1 MTLYEIDSAI
11 MDCVDEETGEIIDLE
26 KLEALNI
33 ERDKKV
39 EGIAL
44 AVKNYAAEAKAIKE
58 EEEKLAKRR
67 RSCENAA
74 QRCKDY
80 LSHALDGEKLKT
92 ARVSV
97 SYRNSESVTID
108 DLGSLTE
115 EYIRIPEPQ
124 ADKTAIKKAIKAGK
138 EVAGAHLETSK
149 SVIVRQKR
157 WEIFTKSCKKF
168 SAVSKHLS
176 LDGANSG
183 NIGTVVW
190 KIFTK
195 RQSRY

>member
-97 SYRNSESVTID
+97 FYKNSESVAID
-108 DLGSLTE
+108 DLDSLAE
-115 EYIRIPEPQ
+115 EYIRFQSHRRTRQRLKRRLKPGKRSQGRTLRPQ
-124 ADKTAIKKAIKAGK
+124 RA
-138 EVAGAHLETSK
+138 
-149 SVIVRQKR
+149 
-157 WEIFTKSCKKF
+157 
-168 SAVSKHLS
+168 
-176 LDGANSG
+176 
-183 NIGTVVW
+183 
-190 KIFTK
+190 
-195 RQSRY
+195 

>member
-1 MTLYEIDSAI
+1 M
-11 MDCVDEETGEIIDLE
+11 
-26 KLEALNI
+26 
-33 ERDKKV
+33 

-115 EYIRIPEPQ
+115 EYIRFQSHRRTRQRLKRRLKP
-124 ADKTAIKKAIKAGK
+124 GK
-138 EVAGAHLETSK
+138 RSQGHILRPREVRS
-149 SVIVRQKR
+149 
-157 WEIFTKSCKKF
+157 
-168 SAVSKHLS
+168 
-176 LDGANSG
+176 
-183 NIGTVVW
+183 
-190 KIFTK
+190 
-195 RQSRY
+195 

>member
-39 EGIAL
+39 EVIAL

-67 RSCENAA
+67 RSCENAV

-97 SYRNSESVTID
+97 FYKSSESVTID
-108 DLGSLTE
+108 DLGSLSE
-115 EYIRIPEPQ
+115 EYIRISEPQ

-149 SVIVRQKR
+149 SVIVR
-157 WEIFTKSCKKF
+157 
-168 SAVSKHLS
+168 
-176 LDGANSG
+176 
-183 NIGTVVW
+183 
-190 KIFTK
+190 
-195 RQSRY
+195 

>member
-58 EEEKLAKRR
+58 EEEKLAKR
-67 RSCENAA
+67 A

-97 SYRNSESVTID
+97 FYKSNESVTID
-108 DLGSLTE
+108 DLDSLTE

-138 EVAGAHLETSK
+138 EVTGAHLETSK
-149 SVIVRQKR
+149 SVIVR
-157 WEIFTKSCKKF
+157 
-168 SAVSKHLS
+168 
-176 LDGANSG
+176 
-183 NIGTVVW
+183 
-190 KIFTK
+190 
-195 RQSRY
+195 

>member
-1 MTLYEIDSAI
+1 M
-11 MDCVDEETGEIIDLE
+11 
-26 KLEALNI
+26 
-33 ERDKKV
+33 

-74 QRCKDY
+74 QRCKEY
-80 LSHALDGEKLKT
+80 LKQALGGEKLKT

-138 EVAGAHLETSK
+138 EVAGAHIETSK
-149 SVIVRQKR
+149 SVIVR
-157 WEIFTKSCKKF
+157 
-168 SAVSKHLS
+168 
-176 LDGANSG
+176 
-183 NIGTVVW
+183 
-190 KIFTK
+190 
-195 RQSRY
+195 

>member
-11 MDCVDEETGEIIDLE
+11 MDCVDEETGEIIDIE

-58 EEEKLAKRR
+58 EEKLAKRR
-67 RSCENAA
+67 RSYENAA
-74 QRCKDY
+74 QRCKEY
-80 LSHALDGEKLKT
+80 LKQALGGEKLKT

-108 DLGSLTE
+108 DLGSLAE

-149 SVIVRQKR
+149 SVIVR
-157 WEIFTKSCKKF
+157 
-168 SAVSKHLS
+168 
-176 LDGANSG
+176 
-183 NIGTVVW
+183 
-190 KIFTK
+190 
-195 RQSRY
+195 

>member
-1 MTLYEIDSAI
+1 MNEPPRKEYVIRLLYTLLGRQQGVEY
-11 MDCVDEETGEIIDLE
+11 
-26 KLEALNI
+26 
-33 ERDKKV
+33 DKVFYTDKDDV
-39 EGIAL
+39 EH
-44 AVKNYAAEAKAIKE
+44 
-58 EEEKLAKRR
+58 EEKLAKRR

-97 SYRNSESVTID
+97 FYKSNESVTID
-108 DLGSLTE
+108 DLGSLSE

-149 SVIVRQKR
+149 SVIVR
-157 WEIFTKSCKKF
+157 
-168 SAVSKHLS
+168 
-176 LDGANSG
+176 
-183 NIGTVVW
+183 
-190 KIFTK
+190 
-195 RQSRY
+195 

>member
-1 MTLYEIDSAI
+1 MTLYEIDSTI

-74 QRCKDY
+74 QRCK
-80 LSHALDGEKLKT
+80 T

-97 SYRNSESVTID
+97 FYKSNESVTID
-108 DLGSLTE
+108 DLGSLSE

-149 SVIVRQKR
+149 SVIVR
-157 WEIFTKSCKKF
+157 
-168 SAVSKHLS
+168 
-176 LDGANSG
+176 
-183 NIGTVVW
+183 
-190 KIFTK
+190 
-195 RQSRY
+195 

>member
-11 MDCVDEETGEIIDLE
+11 MDCVDEETGEVIDLE

-58 EEEKLAKRR
+58 EEGILAKRR

-80 LSHALDGEKLKT
+80 LSHALNGEKLKT
-92 ARVSV
+92 ARAACFT
-97 SYRNSESVTID
+97 RAT
-108 DLGSLTE
+108 SL
-115 EYIRIPEPQ
+115 
-124 ADKTAIKKAIKAGK
+124 
-138 EVAGAHLETSK
+138 
-149 SVIVRQKR
+149 
-157 WEIFTKSCKKF
+157 
-168 SAVSKHLS
+168 
-176 LDGANSG
+176 
-183 NIGTVVW
+183 
-190 KIFTK
+190 
-195 RQSRY
+195 

>member
-26 KLEALNI
+26 KLETLNI

-67 RSCENAA
+67 KSCENAT

-92 ARVSV
+92 AKVSV
-97 SYRNSESVTID
+97 SYRKSESVAID
-108 DLGSLTE
+108 DLDSLTE

-124 ADKTAIKKAIKAGK
+124 VDKTAIKKAIKAGK
-138 EVAGAHLETSK
+138 EVTGAHLETTK
-149 SVIVRQKR
+149 SVIVR
-157 WEIFTKSCKKF
+157 
-168 SAVSKHLS
+168 
-176 LDGANSG
+176 
-183 NIGTVVW
+183 
-190 KIFTK
+190 
-195 RQSRY
+195 

>member
-1 MTLYEIDSAI
+1 M
-11 MDCVDEETGEIIDLE
+11 
-26 KLEALNI
+26 
-33 ERDKKV
+33 
-39 EGIAL
+39 
-44 AVKNYAAEAKAIKE
+44 KNYAAEAKAIKE

-80 LSHALDGEKLKT
+80 LSHALGGEKLKT

-108 DLGSLTE
+108 DLDSLTE

-138 EVAGAHLETSK
+138 EVTGAHLETSK
-149 SVIVRQKR
+149 SVIVR
-157 WEIFTKSCKKF
+157 
-168 SAVSKHLS
+168 
-176 LDGANSG
+176 
-183 NIGTVVW
+183 
-190 KIFTK
+190 
-195 RQSRY
+195 

>member
-44 AVKNYAAEAKAIKE
+44 AVKNYAAEAIKE

-97 SYRNSESVTID
+97 FYKSSESVTID
-108 DLGSLTE
+108 DLGSLAG

-138 EVAGAHLETSK
+138 EVTGAHLETSK
-149 SVIVRQKR
+149 SVIVR
-157 WEIFTKSCKKF
+157 
-168 SAVSKHLS
+168 
-176 LDGANSG
+176 
-183 NIGTVVW
+183 
-190 KIFTK
+190 
-195 RQSRY
+195 

>member
-1 MTLYEIDSAI
+1 M
-11 MDCVDEETGEIIDLE
+11 
-26 KLEALNI
+26 
-33 ERDKKV
+33 RDKKV

-80 LSHALDGEKLKT
+80 LSYALDGEKLKT

-97 SYRNSESVTID
+97 FYKSNESVTID

-138 EVAGAHLETSK
+138 EVAGAHIETSK
-149 SVIVRQKR
+149 SVIVR
-157 WEIFTKSCKKF
+157 
-168 SAVSKHLS
+168 
-176 LDGANSG
+176 
-183 NIGTVVW
+183 
-190 KIFTK
+190 
-195 RQSRY
+195 